1 MSLRNRSRSEIA
13 QVSVVV
19 PTLNE
24 DKNIA
29 GLIEKINAM
38 ATQDLV
44 IEVVIVDD
52 GSHDKTVQIVRE
64 HIRILTSQ
72 TFKMS
77 IYERKTMRGLSSA
90 ILYGIKRASYD
101 HVIIMDADHSH
112 PPDAIMTMAK
122 LLKEKYDLVIGSRY
136 VKDGKIINWP
146 LKRWLVSKI
155 ATWVARTGL
164 NIKQKDPLSGYFAL
178 RRDILDHVEFNAL
191 GYKILMEILAKVPN
205 IRIKEMPIE
214 FRERSAGKSK
224 MDYKTI
230 HDFVVSVWML
240 YRHGK
245 KIGDENPSRRFLS
258 KSARF
263 FTVGASGLALNMVL
277 SLFLVETLSLWM
289 VYGNGIGI
297 AVSMTSNF
305 ILNKIWTF
313 EDRCFGVR
321 RVLGQYAKFVGFGAI
336 GAMLQIFMAQHLNEY
351 YNISNMESVIMAV
364 LIAAMGNFLLN
375 KKFTFGEKIWE

>member
-1 MSLRNRSRSEIA
+1 M
-13 QVSVVV
+13 

-29 GLIEKINAM
+29 RLIKKINAI
-38 ATQDLV
+38 ATRDLV
-44 IEVVIVDD
+44 IEVVVVDD

-64 HIRILTSQ
+64 HIRILTNQ
-72 TFKMS
+72 TFQMS
-77 IYERKTMRGLSSA
+77 VYERKTVRGLSSA
-90 ILYGIKRASYD
+90 IIYGIKRASYD

-112 PPDAIMTMAK
+112 SPDAIRTMAN

-136 VKDGKIINWP
+136 VKDGKITNWP

-155 ATWVARTGL
+155 ATWIARTGL

-178 RRDILDHVEFNAL
+178 RRDILDHVNFSAL

-224 MDYKTI
+224 MDYKTVR
-230 HDFVVSVWML
+230 DFAVSVWML

-245 KIGDENPSRRFLS
+245 KVGDKTPSKRFLS

-263 FTVGASGLALNMVL
+263 FTVGALGLAINMAV
-277 SLFLVETLSLWM
+277 SLFLVESLSIWV
-289 VYGNGIGI
+289 VYGNVAGIL
-297 AVSMTSNF
+297 VSVTNNF

-313 EDRCFGVR
+313 EDRCFEIM
-321 RVLGQYAKFVGFGAI
+321 RVLGQYAKFVGFSAMGAV
-336 GAMLQIFMAQHLNEY
+336 LQIFMAHHLSEY
-351 YNISNMESVIMAV
+351 HGVSHIESVVMAV
-364 LIAAMGNFLLN
+364 LIAATGNFLLN
-375 KKFTFGEKIWE
+375 KKFTFGERVWG